1 MLCLVILRCKYLLIK
16 ITFTFSHFLWLYI
29 VSCSN
34 FVIFESLR
42 HRVMRLVSWCIFDHK
57 IWCPNKETSFYVLFN
72 ELSNLGL
79 FEIFC
84 LFNNFLLR
92 FLLVFKI
99 SKTNYYSAGRCYP
112 WASCYIKE
120 QIFKLNKSPLPI
132 LHCINHW

>member
-16 ITFTFSHFLWLYI
+16 VTFTFFHFLWLYI

-34 FVIFESLR
+34 FVIFDSL
-42 HRVMRLVSWCIFDHK
+42 RLVSWCIFDHK
-57 IWCPNKETSFYVLFN
+57 IWCTNKETSFYVLFN

-84 LFNNFLLR
+84 LLKIFLLR

-99 SKTNYYSAGRCYP
+99 SKKNNTRNIIPLGDVTHGLLVTSKSRF
-112 WASCYIKE
+112 
-120 QIFKLNKSPLPI
+120 FKLNKIPLPI
-132 LHCINHW
+132 PHCINHW